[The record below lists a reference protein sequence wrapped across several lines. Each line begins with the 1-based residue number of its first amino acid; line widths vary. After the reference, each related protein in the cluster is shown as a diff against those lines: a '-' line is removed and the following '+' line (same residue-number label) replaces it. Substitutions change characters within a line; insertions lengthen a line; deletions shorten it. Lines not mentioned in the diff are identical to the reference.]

1 MLECLGEEGTITA
14 YTPGEVCPHRSQG
27 QVVETTVDDIY
38 IYKHNYEYTYMH
50 IYISC
55 VSLRTL
61 NYGNDGIFLI
71 MGNAGFISS
80 AV

>member
-1 MLECLGEEGTITA
+1 MKRAPSLL
-14 YTPGEVCPHRSQG
+14 TPLARSAL
-27 QVVETTVDDIY
+27 TDLRARLLKLRLMIY